1 MSSMQKNKP
10 VSQPAGQNDRRNSI
24 DFDAIDG
31 IEFGGQSEILHIN
44 VDEAAG
50 PFIYAG
56 KNVIDTDIGKAV
68 SHSAHNEAGEQVR
81 MPLSATFIKAI
92 DMANLGVGDAFYVK
106 RYADV
111 IGKTGRAK
119 GQTLQVYSIKVVSR
133 ADVTPAS

>member
-10 VSQPAGQNDRRNSI
+10 VNQPAGQVDRRNTI

-31 IEFGGQSEILHIN
+31 IEFGGQSEILHIEK
-44 VDEAAG
+44 DEAAG
-50 PFIYAG
+50 PFTYAG

-81 MPLSATFIKAI
+81 MPLSATFIKAV
-92 DMANLGVGDAFYVK
+92 DMANLGIGDVFYVK
-106 RYADV
+106 RYEDV
-111 IGKTGRAK
+111 VGKNGRAK

-133 ADVTPAS
+133 STVASAS